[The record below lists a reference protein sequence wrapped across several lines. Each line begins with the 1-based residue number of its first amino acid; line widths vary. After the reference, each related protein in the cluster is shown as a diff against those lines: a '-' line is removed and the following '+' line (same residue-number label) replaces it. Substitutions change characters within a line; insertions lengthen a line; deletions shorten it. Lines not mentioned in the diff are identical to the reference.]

1 MVLKFKIVNINF
13 LNYLI
18 YKRSLISIFAANYLK
33 GN

>member
-1 MVLKFKIVNINF
+1 MVLKFKIVILTFIN
-13 LNYLI
+13 NLI